1 MTLLLIRHASAGDRD
16 DWVGDD
22 LPRPL
27 DARGRG
33 QASRLPELL
42 GDYEIA
48 RVLSSPA
55 VRCVQ
60 TVEPLA
66 RSRGLDIEVREE
78 LGEEQQGEAGAELVR
93 SFIGEQT
100 ALCVHGGLSDT
111 IAGVSQKKG
120 EVLVLDDEGKLVER
134 FRS

>member
-22 LPRPL
+22 RLRPL
-27 DARGRG
+27 DGRGRN
-33 QASRLPELL
+33 QASRLSELL
-42 GDYEIA
+42 RDYEIA

-60 TVEPLA
+60 TVEPVS

-78 LGEEQQGEAGAELVR
+78 LSEEQQGEAGAELVR
-93 SFIGEQT
+93 ALIGEQT

-111 IAGVSQKKG
+111 TSGVSQKKG

>member
-27 DARGRG
+27 DVRGRG

-42 GDYEIA
+42 GDYEIT

-66 RSRGLDIEVREE
+66 RSRGLDIEVRQE
-78 LGEEQQGEAGAELVR
+78 LSEEQQGEAGAALVR
-93 SFIGEQT
+93 SLVGGQT

-134 FRS
+134 VRS

>member
-27 DARGRG
+27 DARGRD
-33 QASRLPELL
+33 QASRLPDLL

-55 VRCVQ
+55 VRCLQ

-78 LGEEQQGEAGAELVR
+78 LSEEQQGEAGVELVR
-93 SFIGEQT
+93 ALIGEQA

-120 EVLVLDDEGKLVER
+120 EVLVLDDDGKLVER

>member
-33 QASRLPELL
+33 QASRLAELL
-42 GDYEIA
+42 NDYEIA

-55 VRCVQ
+55 VRCLQ

-66 RSRGLDIEVREE
+66 RSRGLDIEVHEE

-93 SFIGEQT
+93 SLAGEQT
-100 ALCVHGGLSDT
+100 ALCVHGGLSDAV
-111 IAGVSQKKG
+111 AGVSQKKG
-120 EVLVLDDEGKLVER
+120 EVLVLDDEGRLVER

>member
-1 MTLLLIRHASAGDRD
+1 M
-16 DWVGDD
+16 
-22 LPRPL
+22 
-27 DARGRG
+27 
-33 QASRLPELL
+33 
-42 GDYEIA
+42 
-48 RVLSSPA
+48 
-55 VRCVQ
+55 RCVQ

-93 SFIGEQT
+93 ALIGEHA

-111 IAGVSQKKG
+111 VSGVSQKKG

>member
-1 MTLLLIRHASAGDRD
+1 MHRPGDRD

-22 LPRPL
+22 RLRPL
-27 DARGRG
+27 DGRGRN

-78 LGEEQQGEAGAELVR
+78 LSEEAARRSRRRARAFPRRRAGRPLR
-93 SFIGEQT
+93 SRRAQRH
-100 ALCVHGGLSDT
+100 L
-111 IAGVSQKKG
+111 AGVSQKKG

-134 FRS
+134 LRS

>member
-22 LPRPL
+22 LARPL

-33 QASRLPELL
+33 QASRLRELL
-42 GDYEIA
+42 DDYELA

-78 LGEEQQGEAGAELVR
+78 LGEEQQGEAGADLVR
-93 SFIGEQT
+93 ALIGEQA

-111 IAGVSQKKG
+111 VSGVSQKKG
-120 EVLVLDDEGKLVER
+120 EVLVLDDEGNLVAR

>member
-27 DARGRG
+27 DARGRD
-33 QASRLPELL
+33 QASRLPDLL

-55 VRCVQ
+55 VRCLQ

-78 LGEEQQGEAGAELVR
+78 LSEEQQGEAGVELVR
-93 SFIGEQT
+93 ALIGEQA

-111 IAGVSQKKG
+111 ISGVSQKKG
-120 EVLVLDDEGKLVER
+120 EVLVLDDEGKLFER

>member
-1 MTLLLIRHASAGDRD
+1 MHRPETATTGWAMTVCDRSMAGAETR
-16 DWVGDD
+16 
-22 LPRPL
+22 L
-27 DARGRG
+27 RG
-33 QASRLPELL
+33 LPELL
-42 GDYEIA
+42 RDYEIA

-60 TVEPLA
+60 TVEPVS

-78 LGEEQQGEAGAELVR
+78 LSEEQQGEAGAALVR
-93 SFIGEQT
+93 SLGGEQT

-111 IAGVSQKKG
+111 ISGVSQKKG

>member
-16 DWVGDD
+16 EWVGDD

-27 DARGRG
+27 DARGRS

-66 RSRGLDIEVREE
+66 RSRGLDIEVRQE
-78 LGEEQQGEAGAELVR
+78 LGEERQGEAGAELVR
-93 SFIGEQT
+93 SLVGEHA

>member
-27 DARGRG
+27 DARGRD
-33 QASRLPELL
+33 QASRLPDLL

-55 VRCVQ
+55 VRCLQ

-66 RSRGLDIEVREE
+66 RSRGLDIELREE
-78 LGEEQQGEAGAELVR
+78 LSEEQQGEAGVELVR
-93 SFIGEQT
+93 ALIGEQA

-111 IAGVSQKKG
+111 ISGVSQKKG

-134 FRS
+134 FLS

>member
-16 DWVGDD
+16 EWVGDD

-27 DARGRG
+27 DARGRS
-33 QASRLPELL
+33 QASRLAELL
-42 GDYEIA
+42 GDYELA

-66 RSRGLDIEVREE
+66 SSRGLDIEVRQE
-78 LGEEQQGEAGAELVR
+78 LGEEQQGEAGAALVR
-93 SFIGEQT
+93 SLVRGQI

>member
-22 LPRPL
+22 LARPL
-27 DARGRG
+27 DARGRD

-42 GDYEIA
+42 GGYEVV

-78 LGEEQQGEAGAELVR
+78 LSEEQQGEAGATLVR
-93 SFIGEQT
+93 SLVGEQT

-134 FRS
+134 FRA

>member
-22 LPRPL
+22 RLRPL
-27 DARGRG
+27 DGRGRN

-66 RSRGLDIEVREE
+66 RSRGLDIELREE
-78 LGEEQQGEAGAELVR
+78 LGEEQQGEAGAALVR
-93 SFIGEQT
+93 SLAGEQA
-100 ALCVHGGLSDT
+100 ALCVHGGLSEAV
-111 IAGVSQKKG
+111 AGVSQKKG

>member
-22 LPRPL
+22 LLRPL
-27 DARGRG
+27 DARGRD

-60 TVEPLA
+60 TLEPLA

-78 LGEEQQGEAGAELVR
+78 LSEEHQDEAGATLVPSLVR
-93 SFIGEQT
+93 KQT

-111 IAGVSQKKG
+111 ISGVSQKKG

-134 FRS
+134 IRS

>member
-27 DARGRG
+27 DARGRD

-42 GDYEIA
+42 SDYEIA

-66 RSRGLDIEVREE
+66 RSRGLDIEVHEE
-78 LGEEQQGEAGAELVR
+78 LSEEQQGEAGAELVR
-93 SFIGEQT
+93 ALIGEQA
-100 ALCVHGGLSDT
+100 ALCIHGGLSDAV
-111 IAGVSQKKG
+111 AGVSQKKG

>member
-27 DARGRG
+27 DARGRD
-33 QASRLPELL
+33 QASRLPDLL

-55 VRCVQ
+55 VRCLQ

-78 LGEEQQGEAGAELVR
+78 LSEEQQGEAGVELVR
-93 SFIGEQT
+93 ALIGEQA
-100 ALCVHGGLSDT
+100 ALCVHGRLSDT
-111 IAGVSQKKG
+111 ISGVSQKKG

>member
-1 MTLLLIRHASAGDRD
+1 MTLLLIRHASAGDRN

-22 LPRPL
+22 LLRPL
-27 DARGRG
+27 DGRGRS

-55 VRCVQ
+55 LRCVQ

-66 RSRGLDIEVREE
+66 AL
-78 LGEEQQGEAGAELVR
+78 AG
-93 SFIGEQT
+93 
-100 ALCVHGGLSDT
+100 
-111 IAGVSQKKG
+111 
-120 EVLVLDDEGKLVER
+120 
-134 FRS
+134 

>member
-33 QASRLPELL
+33 QASRLAELL
-42 GDYEIA
+42 SDYEIA

-55 VRCVQ
+55 VRCLQ

-66 RSRGLDIEVREE
+66 RSRGLDIEVHEE

-93 SFIGEQT
+93 SLAREQT
-100 ALCVHGGLSDT
+100 ALCVHGGLSDAV
-111 IAGVSQKKG
+111 AGVSQKKG
-120 EVLVLDDEGKLVER
+120 EVLVLDDEGRLVER

>member
-27 DARGRG
+27 DARGRD
-33 QASRLPELL
+33 QASRLPDLL

-55 VRCVQ
+55 VRCLQ

-78 LGEEQQGEAGAELVR
+78 LSEEQQGEAGVELVR
-93 SFIGEQT
+93 ALIGEQA

-111 IAGVSQKKG
+111 ISRVSQKKG

>member
-22 LPRPL
+22 RLRPL
-27 DARGRG
+27 DGRGRI

-42 GDYEIA
+42 GDYEIV

-66 RSRGLDIEVREE
+66 RSRGLDIEVRQE
-78 LGEEQQGEAGAELVR
+78 LSEEQQGEAGATLVR
-93 SFIGEQT
+93 SLVGEHT
-100 ALCVHGGLSDT
+100 ALCVHGGLSET

>member
-33 QASRLPELL
+33 QASRLAELL
-42 GDYEIA
+42 NDYEIA

-55 VRCVQ
+55 VRCLQ

-66 RSRGLDIEVREE
+66 RSRGLDIEVHEE

-93 SFIGEQT
+93 SLAREQT
-100 ALCVHGGLSDT
+100 ALCVHGGLSDAV
-111 IAGVSQKKG
+111 AGVSQKKG
-120 EVLVLDDEGKLVER
+120 EVLVLDDEGRLVER

>member
-22 LPRPL
+22 RLRPL
-27 DARGRG
+27 DGRGRN

-42 GDYEIA
+42 SDYEIA

-66 RSRGLDIEVREE
+66 RSRGLDIEVHEE
-78 LGEEQQGEAGAELVR
+78 LSEEQQGEAGAELVR
-93 SFIGEQT
+93 ALIGEQA
-100 ALCVHGGLSDT
+100 ALCVHGGLSD
-111 IAGVSQKKG
+111 AVSGVSQKKG

>member
-22 LPRPL
+22 LARPL
-27 DARGRG
+27 DARGRD

-42 GDYEIA
+42 GGYEVV

-66 RSRGLDIEVREE
+66 RSRGLDIEVREQLSE
-78 LGEEQQGEAGAELVR
+78 DQQDEAGAQLVR
-93 SFIGEQT
+93 SLVGEQT

-111 IAGVSQKKG
+111 ISGVSQKKG

>member
-22 LPRPL
+22 LLRPL
-27 DARGRG
+27 DGRG
-33 QASRLPELL
+33 LSQASRLPELL

-78 LGEEQQGEAGAELVR
+78 LSEEHQDEAGAMLVR
-93 SFIGEQT
+93 SLVGEQT
-100 ALCVHGGLSDT
+100 ALCVHGGLSDS

-120 EVLVLDDEGKLVER
+120 EVLVLGDEGKLVER
-134 FRS
+134 FRA

>member
-16 DWVGDD
+16 EWVGDD

-33 QASRLPELL
+33 QASRLAELL
-42 GDYEIA
+42 SDYEIA

-66 RSRGLDIEVREE
+66 RSRGLDIEVRQE

-93 SFIGEQT
+93 SLVGDT

>member
-22 LPRPL
+22 RLRPL
-27 DARGRG
+27 DGRGRN
-33 QASRLPELL
+33 QASRLSELL
-42 GDYEIA
+42 RDYEIA

-60 TVEPLA
+60 TVEPVS

-78 LGEEQQGEAGAELVR
+78 LSEEQQGEAGAALVR
-93 SFIGEQT
+93 SLGGEQT

-111 IAGVSQKKG
+111 ISGVSQKKG
-120 EVLVLDDEGKLVER
+120 EVLVLDDEGNLVER

>member
-33 QASRLPELL
+33 QASRLAELL
-42 GDYEIA
+42 NDYEIA

-55 VRCVQ
+55 VRCLQ

-66 RSRGLDIEVREE
+66 RSRGLDIEVHEE

-93 SFIGEQT
+93 SLAGEQT
-100 ALCVHGGLSDT
+100 ALCVHGGLSDA

-120 EVLVLDDEGKLVER
+120 EVLVLDDEGRLVER

>member
-22 LPRPL
+22 RPRPL
-27 DARGRG
+27 DARGRK

-42 GDYEIA
+42 GDYEIT

-55 VRCVQ
+55 VRCLQ

-78 LGEEQQGEAGAELVR
+78 LGEEQQSEAGAELVR
-93 SFIGEQT
+93 ALIGEQA
-100 ALCVHGGLSDT
+100 ALCVHGGLSDAV
-111 IAGVSQKKG
+111 AGVSQKKG
-120 EVLVLDDEGKLVER
+120 EVLVLDDEGELVER

>member
-22 LPRPL
+22 LARPL
-27 DARGRG
+27 DARGRD

-42 GDYEIA
+42 GGYEVV

-60 TVEPLA
+60 TVELLA

-78 LGEEQQGEAGAELVR
+78 LSEEQQGEAGATLVR
-93 SFIGEQT
+93 TLVGEPT
-100 ALCVHGGLSDT
+100 ALCVHGGLSDA
-111 IAGVSQKKG
+111 ISGVSQKKG

-134 FRS
+134 LRS

>member
-22 LPRPL
+22 RLRPL
-27 DARGRG
+27 DGRGRN

-66 RSRGLDIEVREE
+66 RSRGLDIEMREE
-78 LGEEQQGEAGAELVR
+78 LGEEQQDEAGAALVR
-93 SFIGEQT
+93 SLAGEQA
-100 ALCVHGGLSDT
+100 ALCVHGGLSEAV
-111 IAGVSQKKG
+111 AGVSQKKG

>member
-1 MTLLLIRHASAGDRD
+1 MTVLLIRHASAGDRD

-22 LPRPL
+22 RLRPL
-27 DARGRG
+27 DGRGRN

-66 RSRGLDIEVREE
+66 RSRGLDIEMREE
-78 LGEEQQGEAGAELVR
+78 LGEEQQGEAGAALVR
-93 SFIGEQT
+93 SLVGEQA
-100 ALCVHGGLSDT
+100 ALCVHGGLSEAV
-111 IAGVSQKKG
+111 AGVSQKKG

>member
-1 MTLLLIRHASAGDRD
+1 L
-16 DWVGDD
+16 
-22 LPRPL
+22 RPL
-27 DARGRG
+27 DGRGRN

-66 RSRGLDIEVREE
+66 RARGLDIELREE
-78 LGEEQQGEAGAELVR
+78 LGEEQQGEAGAALVR
-93 SFIGEQT
+93 SLVGEQA
-100 ALCVHGGLSDT
+100 ALCVHGGLSEAV
-111 IAGVSQKKG
+111 AGVSQKKG

>member
-16 DWVGDD
+16 EWVGDD

-27 DARGRG
+27 DARGRS

-42 GDYEIA
+42 GDYEIV

-60 TVEPLA
+60 TVDPLA
-66 RSRGLDIEVREE
+66 RSRGLDIEVHEE

-93 SFIGEQT
+93 ALIGEQA
-100 ALCVHGGLSDT
+100 ALCIHGGLSDAV
-111 IAGVSQKKG
+111 AGVSQKKG

>member
-22 LPRPL
+22 YMRPL

-66 RSRGLDIEVREE
+66 RSRGLDIEIREE
-78 LGEEQQGEAGAELVR
+78 LGEEQQGEAGAALVR
-93 SFIGEQT
+93 SLLGEQA
-100 ALCVHGGLSDT
+100 ALCVHGGLSEAV
-111 IAGVSQKKG
+111 AGVSQKKG